1 MIKMGYAKY
10 NVLVTPEKDFCVYL
24 FIYLF
29 LLNFF
34 KCHSLKLYINR
45 VKKISFSVFIIHKKT
60 VLAIGQAS
68 QVTDSKDFCALNKFN
83 TRIAFIFLIDY

>member
-24 FIYLF
+24 FIYFCL
-29 LLNFF
+29 
-34 KCHSLKLYINR
+34 
-45 VKKISFSVFIIHKKT
+45 KISFSVFIIHKKT

-68 QVTDSKDFCALNKFN
+68 QVTDLKDFCALNKFN